1 LWYNVEN
8 GGDKMLCNRIKQF
21 REYNGLK
28 IPALAEVLGISES
41 LYRDFEAGRAV
52 PTIDIIEK
60 LAVCYKVSVDEF
72 YGYTPRLSI
81 HDKSYDLEDSEVDE
95 SLLRMSNLSWD
106 EAQLILYYRS
116 LEDKDSLIE
125 EIIKKNQEN
134 K

>member
-1 LWYNVEN
+1 
-8 GGDKMLCNRIKQF
+8 MLCNRIKQF
-21 REYNGLK
+21 REYNGLE

-60 LAVCYKVSVDEF
+60 LAVCYKVSVKEF

-81 HDKSYDLEDSEVDE
+81 HDKSYDLEDSEIDE
-95 SLLRMSNLSWD
+95 SLLKMANLSWD
-106 EAQLILYYRS
+106 EAQLVLYYRS
-116 LEDKDSLIE
+116 LEDKDSLIK

>member
-1 LWYNVEN
+1 
-8 GGDKMLCNRIKQF
+8 MLCNRIKQF
-21 REYNGLK
+21 REYNGLE
-28 IPALAEVLGISES
+28 IPALAEVLCVSEG

-60 LAVCYKVSVDEF
+60 LAACYKVSVDEF

-106 EAQLILYYRS
+106 EAQLVLYYRG
-116 LEDKDSLIE
+116 LEDKEALIQ

-134 K
+134 N